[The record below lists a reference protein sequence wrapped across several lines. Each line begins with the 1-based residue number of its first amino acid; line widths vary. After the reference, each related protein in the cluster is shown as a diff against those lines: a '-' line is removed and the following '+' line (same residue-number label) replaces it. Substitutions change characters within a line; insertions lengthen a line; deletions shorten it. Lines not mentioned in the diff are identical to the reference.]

1 MKLEFEH
8 KTFKNN
14 DYECCLISKPFRI
27 FYNLNSDDKTPKNIE
42 YKTNDLIP
50 EYILQILKSFSVAYE
65 LYIKKFKLL
74 NPLEKG
80 IYFEKSAKFIDILIV
95 DIPLQK
101 GLVSSELIDNSFYFN
116 DEILKGKSI
125 KILLDRNLITNT
137 ATPIHEL
144 FHVFQ

>member
-8 KTFKNN
+8 KVFKNN

-27 FYNLNSDDKTPKNIE
+27 FYNLNGDDKTPKNIE

-65 LYIKKFKLL
+65 LYIKKLKLL

-95 DIPLQK
+95 DC
-101 GLVSSELIDNSFYFN
+101 V
-116 DEILKGKSI
+116 
-125 KILLDRNLITNT
+125 
-137 ATPIHEL
+137 
-144 FHVFQ
+144 